1 MKYPNLW
8 KIIAALLL
16 IELASFLPWVKSD
29 KMYYVKP
36 SPEYSC
42 TYDNCDTLSG
52 YITRGEIFQNVS
64 ENITM
69 EFLPG
74 NHLVSKSL
82 EMTGI
87 NGLSLNGK
95 APNTTHLQCNA
106 QVYFMFTKIT
116 TLEINNL
123 TLSYCGGFKIGH
135 SPTQFITLVILAQDI
150 QQLFITNSYFSANN
164 YSSALSASRIGKMVI
179 SNCSF
184 DRNEAQF
191 SHGAAISV
199 IKTSMLQIR
208 ECNFTNNHHVHAV
221 YVDGSSNVILSSS
234 RFVNNSAYDSDCHT
248 DDCNYYG
255 GALSIL
261 GLFVDNIYLTTV
273 HLVGNNLFENNFA
286 FSGGGLYVQQLTLK
300 VDGQTTFRNNTA
312 QFRGGALAV
321 REGWSVSINNSQF
334 IDNQGG
340 NFGGAV
346 SISNVLYI
354 SLRNGTFVGNR
365 VASHGSNVFASGGG
379 AIAIIGLSNPNYNT
393 NVLIEGFLMFKRN
406 HAVGMGGGLFAQSV
420 IFNVN
425 AKSCIFEENSAVGR
439 GGAMTIQ
446 VAKTVTIKKCI
457 FRTNK
462 CWDDA
467 GAISLL
473 LVHDVLMFD
482 IQFVNNFARNDAGAL
497 LIGGQGTQTKVVFKG
512 LALFQ
517 SNTANLN
524 AGGLYANHL
533 LLEFLGKVVFQ
544 TNSAALSGGG
554 MVLYNTTTFFRND
567 TLMEGNVGNQSAGGI
582 YSNVSKVYFEGN
594 TIAFSSGVS
603 RFHGGGLFGFNSSC
617 NFTCETV
624 RFENNKAS
632 RFGGGIAGYGITL
645 IINAKDIYFLHNTAQ
660 TGGSL
665 LAGQKLGS
673 IWPNTVEIRN
683 SGTML
688 VDYNT
693 ATYSGGAFAFQHT
706 QVLFQ
711 GDLVG
716 RFNQAI
722 ETGGWLYAFEST
734 ITIVGWIRLERNS
747 AESAAVLHGDKST
760 FVLQARQMV
769 FTLNNA
775 TKVGGVIYL
784 DLSNLHLFSS
794 SQFDSNSATE
804 GGAIFVDGNSQMH
817 IYNDTNAIF
826 KHNQADRGAAIFV
839 NDFVNV
845 KTCYFDIRCF
855 FENNE
860 FLFETNPVNLPKHLL
875 FYNNTA
881 SISGSVLFGGLLDR
895 CRLHGV
901 LQVDRDYV
909 GSYGWFLISNSMQH
923 EVASFPVRICLCVNN
938 SHNCTYQPP
947 TMERIR
953 GVRTNVSAVVVD
965 QSENVLNSTIIRAQF
980 PEDSKGELGEN
991 ERIQTLPAKCSNLT
1005 YRFYSPNDNER
1016 LVIYSDDGP
1025 CRELG
1030 ISKLVIPVH
1039 FLPCPLGFELSISNA
1054 SCICHSP
1061 LQQYTNTCD
1070 IDTQSIQRKGNFWF
1084 SYENTSLAL
1093 HPQCPFD
1100 YCKPSDIAIQVRIS
1114 NIDDQCAHNRQGT
1127 LCGAC
1132 KTNLSLALG
1141 NSQCLPCNTRRFVW
1155 ITFIFALAGVLLVA
1169 FLLIFRLTVA
1179 IGTINGLIFYAN
1191 IVAVN
1196 KAVLFPSVRNNPL
1209 VIFIAWLNLDVGIET
1224 CYYNGMDTYGRTW
1237 LQFIFPFYV
1246 WTLVGLIVV
1255 VSHYSTYAA
1264 RLFGRNP
1271 VSVLATLFL
1280 LSYTKLLQTIIVVFS
1295 FTYINYPDTK
1305 ETRVVWLYDANIDY
1319 LKGKHIILFTIT
1331 LLFLVFLFL
1340 PYTLLLL
1347 FGQCLRR
1354 LPKKKGLH
1362 WTGSLV
1368 FNSIMDAYHAPY
1380 KIKHRYWTGLMLLVR
1395 CVLFL
1400 TFSFNALGDPNI
1412 NLFAINTVIL
1422 LVIVHATYL
1431 KVYSNKALTFLELSF
1446 MINLAILAGITHQIQ
1461 LSQHNKDSATKIS
1474 VIIVFL
1480 TFVSILAFHCY
1491 IQLKD
1496 TAIGKKIKQKRMK
1509 TVSQQELNIV
1519 ISTEKSVPTTTVVE
1533 RPHLEPLL
1541 KDYDN
1546 QNTNKED

>member
-1 MKYPNLW
+1 MSFSHQW
-8 KIIAALLL
+8 KIIAAILLF
-16 IELASFLPWVKSD
+16 ELAPFLPQVKSS
-29 KMYYVKP
+29 KTYYVKP

-42 TYDNCDTLSG
+42 TYNYCDTLSG

-74 NHLVSKSL
+74 NHLVSKNL
-82 EMTGI
+82 EITGI
-87 NGLSLNGK
+87 NGLYLNGK
-95 APNTTHLQCNA
+95 APNTTHLQCTA
-106 QVYFMFTKIT
+106 QVYFMFTEII
-116 TLEINNL
+116 TLEINNM
-123 TLSYCGGFKIGH
+123 TVSYCGGFKIGRF
-135 SPTQFITLVILAQDI
+135 PTEFIALVILAEDI
-150 QQLFITNSYFSANN
+150 HHLFITNSYFSTNN
-164 YSSALSASRIGKMVI
+164 ASAVSTRRISEMVI

-184 DRNEAQF
+184 DRNLAQS
-191 SHGAAISV
+191 SHGAAMSV
-199 IKTSMLQIR
+199 LEVSKLQISK
-208 ECNFTNNHHVHAV
+208 CNFTNNHNMGAL
-221 YVDGSSNVILSSS
+221 YVANSSIVTVSSSN
-234 RFVNNSAYDSDCHT
+234 FVNNSAYNLKCHSE
-248 DDCNYYG
+248 DCNYG
-255 GALSIL
+255 GAVTVK
-261 GLFVDNIYLTTV
+261 GHTEDTHLTTTV
-273 HLVGNNLFENNFA
+273 NFVENNLFENNIA
-286 FSGGGLYVQQLTLK
+286 LVSGGGLFVQLLTLSIG
-300 VDGQTTFRNNTA
+300 GQTIFRNNTA

-346 SISNVLYI
+346 IISNVLLI
-354 SLRNGTFVGNR
+354 SLENGTFLGNR
-365 VASHGSNVFASGGG
+365 VVSHGSNVLASGGG
-379 AIAIIGLSNPNYNT
+379 AIAIIGLNNPNYNT
-393 NVLIEGFLMFKRN
+393 NVLIEGFLLFKRN
-406 HAVGMGGGLFAQSV
+406 HADGMGGGIYAQSV
-420 IFNVN
+420 IFNMS
-425 AKSCIFEENSAVGR
+425 AKSCIFEENSAVAR
-439 GGAMTIQ
+439 GGAITIQ
-446 VAKTVTIKKCI
+446 VAKKYGIKKCM

-462 CWDDA
+462 CWGDA
-467 GAISLL
+467 GAISLHS
-473 LVHDVLMFD
+473 VQKVNMFD
-482 IQFVNNFARNDAGAL
+482 VQFVNNFAGNYAGAL
-497 LIGGQGTQTKVVFKG
+497 YISSHRSQTNVIFKG
-512 LALFQ
+512 IALFQ
-517 SNTANLN
+517 NNIAYLSG
-524 AGGLYANHL
+524 GGLYAEHL
-533 LLEFLGKVVFQ
+533 VLEFLGKVVFR
-544 TNSAALSGGG
+544 TNCAALSGGG
-554 MVLYNTTTFFRND
+554 MVLYNTTTFFRNN

-582 YSNVSKVYFEGN
+582 YSTVSKMYFEGN
-594 TIAFSSGVS
+594 TIEFLSGVS
-603 RFHGGGLFGFNSSC
+603 GIHGGGIFASNSSC

-632 RFGGGIAGYGITL
+632 RFGGGMVGIGVTL
-645 IINAKDIYFLHNTAQ
+645 IINAKEIYFLHNTAS

-665 LAGQKLGS
+665 QVGQQLGS
-673 IWPNTVEIRN
+673 IWSNTVEIKN
-683 SGTML
+683 SKIML
-688 VDYNT
+688 IDNNT
-693 ATYSGGAFAFQHT
+693 ASYAGGAFFFQHT
-706 QVLFQ
+706 QVQLQ
-711 GDLVG
+711 GEIIG
-716 RFNQAI
+716 RNNQAKDR
-722 ETGGWLYAFEST
+722 GGWLYAFEST
-734 ITIVGWIRLERNS
+734 VTILGKIRLEENS
-747 AESAAVLHGDKST
+747 AESAAVLFGDRST

-769 FTLNNA
+769 FKENRA
-775 TKVGGVIYL
+775 TKVGGVIHI
-784 DLSNLHLFSS
+784 DLSDIHLFSNS
-794 SQFDSNSATE
+794 VFEGNSATE
-804 GGAIFVDGNSQMH
+804 GGAIHIDGNSQLH
-817 IYNDTNAIF
+817 IYKETIATF

-839 NDFVNV
+839 KDFVNV
-845 KTCYFDIRCF
+845 KTCYFADSECF
-855 FENNE
+855 FEYNE
-860 FLFETNPVNLPKHLL
+860 FLYENNPTNLAKNLF

-881 SISGSVLFGGLLDR
+881 SISGSILFGGLLDR
-895 CRLHGV
+895 CRLSG
-901 LQVDRDYV
+901 LQTVESDYV

-923 EVASFPVRICLCVNN
+923 EVASFPVRMCLCVNN
-938 SHNCTYQPP
+938 YHNCTYQPP

-953 GVRTNVSAVVVD
+953 GVETNVSAVVVD
-965 QSENVLNSTIIRAQF
+965 QSENVLHSTVIRAQF
-980 PEDSKGELGEN
+980 PEDSKGELGDN
-991 ERIQTLPAKCSNLT
+991 ERIQTLSAKCSNLS
-1005 YRFYSPNDNER
+1005 YRFYSPNDNEK
-1016 LVIYSDDGP
+1016 LVLYSDDGP

-1039 FLPCPLGFELSISNA
+1039 FLPCPLGFELSISNT

-1070 IDTQSIQRKGNFWF
+1070 IDTQSVQRKGKFWF

-1141 NSQCLPCNTRRFVW
+1141 SSQCLPCNTRRFVW
-1155 ITFIFALAGVLLVA
+1155 ITFLFALAGVLLVA

-1224 CYYNGMDTYGRTW
+1224 CYYSGMDTYGRTW

-1255 VSHYSTYAA
+1255 VSHYSTFAA

-1340 PYTLLLL
+1340 PYRLLLL

-1480 TFVSILAFHCY
+1480 TFIAILAFHCY

-1496 TAIGKKIKQKRMK
+1496 TAIRKKIKQKRMK

-1519 ISTEKSVPTTTVVE
+1519 ISTEKSIPTTTVVE

-1541 KDYDN
+1541 KDYDI
-1546 QNTNKED
+1546 